1 VTATALLAFYR
12 VRLRARIVAELLAL
26 VGIAAGVALVFA
38 ALVANAS
45 LSSTVR
51 ALTHGIVGD
60 ASVQLIA
67 RGPAGMPATLADEVR
82 RLDGVRAASPL
93 LEQRANVAGPDG
105 RASVTLVGGDPSFA
119 DLGGTLVRRFA
130 ADELAEMRAVALP
143 AGLADRLGV
152 GLFGPVAIETGA
164 GTARLPLGA
173 ALRREEIGSLS
184 DSPVAIMPLAVA
196 QQVTALPGRISRV
209 YVLPE
214 GGRERE
220 VRDELARL
228 AGTWANVRDA
238 DADADV
244 FDVAAYP
251 TEQSTTMFAA
261 LAAVVGFLFAA
272 CAALLTADQ
281 RRALVTML
289 RRDGF
294 ERRTIVTIMLLDA
307 LVLGVAGTA
316 LGLLV
321 GDQLS
326 RHLFTEPPGYL
337 ATGFPVGTGRIV
349 PLSAVATAAA
359 GGIAVAVAA
368 VLLPTIDLIGARSR
382 AGATARRLRGPA
394 PAAAG
399 AVAVAVAVAIALLRP
414 AWALAGLIALAAGLL
429 LLLPALL
436 AVAARGFGALAE
448 RSRSGS
454 ATFAAWALRGARAN
468 PVTLALAATGAI
480 AVFALVA
487 IGGARSDLI
496 RGLDGSARAVD
507 DNADVWV
514 TLRGGTSAFAVTPL
528 RLGDEAL
535 ERVGALPGVERV
547 GRYGGSWLDV
557 GDRRAWVQA
566 PPADAPAPVPADQLL
581 EGDAAAATAALR
593 AGGAVV
599 LSRAIAKAEGV
610 GVGDEVTL
618 PSPRPLRLRVA
629 AISNNLGWP
638 SGAIVLNADDYARA
652 WDDRAPSALQLAL
665 APGADPA
672 TVAAA
677 VRRTLGDGAAVR
689 VETRAQRLAAHR
701 AAAEQGLVRLTQ
713 ISALVIAAAVLSMA
727 AAMTGVIWQRRP
739 ALQRLQLD
747 GLTPGQLWR
756 ALLLEAGVLL
766 GTGCLAGAAAGLL
779 GQRLL
784 TRALEAITGFPTSYQ
799 LAGATT
805 IVIVAGVLAV
815 ALAVIA
821 IPGRI
826 ATRSRTPAAAT

>member
-1 VTATALLAFYR
+1 MTATALLAFYR

-51 ALTHGIVGD
+51 ALTGGIVGD
-60 ASVQLIA
+60 ASVQLVA
-67 RGPAGMPATLADEVR
+67 RGPAGMPASLTERVR
-82 RLDGVRAASPL
+82 GLDGVRAASPL
-93 LEQRANVAGPDG
+93 VEQRANVAGPDG

-119 DLGGTLVRRFA
+119 ELGGPLVRRFA
-130 ADELAEMRAVALP
+130 ADELAAMRAVALP
-143 AGLADRLGV
+143 EGLADRIGA
-152 GLFGPVAIETGA
+152 GLFAPVAIETGA
-164 GTARLPLGA
+164 GTTRLPLGA
-173 ALRREEIGSLS
+173 ALRRAEIGTLS
-184 DSPVAIMPLAVA
+184 DSPVAIMPLAAA
-196 QQVTALPGRISRV
+196 QQVTAMEGRITRL

-214 GGRERE
+214 AGREQQ
-220 VRDELARL
+220 VRDELERL
-228 AGTWANVRDA
+228 AGTDANVRDA

-244 FDVAAYP
+244 FAVAAYP
-251 TEQSTTMFAA
+251 TEQSTTMFAV

-272 CAALLTADQ
+272 CAVLLTADQ

-294 ERRTIVTIMLLDA
+294 ERRAIVTIMLLDA

-316 LGLLV
+316 VGLLA

-337 ATGFPVGTGRIV
+337 ATGFPVGTSRIV

-368 VLLPTIDLIGARSR
+368 VLLPTLDLIGAARRGAARSR
-382 AGATARRLRGPA
+382 RGPA
-394 PAAAG
+394 PTAAGGVLVAAAI
-399 AVAVAVAVAIALLRP
+399 AIALLRP
-414 AWALAGLIALAAGLL
+414 SWALAGLIGLAAGLL
-429 LLLPALL
+429 LLLPVLL
-436 AVAARGFGALAE
+436 DVAARGFGALAE
-448 RSRSGS
+448 HARSGS

-468 PVTLALAATGAI
+468 PVTLALASTGAI

-487 IGGARSDLI
+487 IGGARADLI

-514 TLRGGTSAFAVTPL
+514 TLRGGTSAFAVAPL
-528 RLGDEAL
+528 RLGAAELDEL
-535 ERVGALPGVERV
+535 RALPGVAQV
-547 GRYGGSWLDV
+547 GLYRGSWLDV

-581 EGDAAAATAALR
+581 DGDAAAATAALR

-599 LSRAIAKAEGV
+599 LSRGIADALGA

-618 PSPRPLRLRVA
+618 PTPRPQPLRVA

-652 WDDRAPSALQLAL
+652 WDDRSPSALQLRL
-665 APGADPA
+665 ESDADPA
-672 TVAAA
+672 AVAAA
-677 VRRTLGDGAAVR
+677 VRRTLGDGLAAR
-689 VETRAQRLAAHR
+689 VETYAQRLAAHR
-701 AAAEQGLVRLTQ
+701 EAAEQGLVRLTQ

-766 GTGCLAGAAAGLL
+766 GTGCLAGAVSGLL

-784 TRALEAITGFPTSYQ
+784 TGALETITGFPTSYRP
-799 LAGATT
+799 AGLTT
-805 IVIVAGVLAV
+805 LLIVAGVLAV

-826 ATRSRTPAAAT
+826 ATRARTPAAAG